1 MTIRV
6 DAKGKVFTDIIR
18 KDEVP
23 ALVQTL
29 TNLVHGNL
37 YLRPD
42 QRFKDE
48 MNQGQDKFIAVTNA
62 TVYAGDGSVLCHS
75 QFLTLNKAHIVWIRP
90 DEEADDENAPA
101 DAPETGE

>member
-6 DAKGKVFTDIIR
+6 DAKGKVFTDIVR

-48 MNQGQDKFIAVTNA
+48 MNQSQEQFIAVSDA
-62 TVYAGDGSVLCHS
+62 VVYGPDGQVLARS
-75 QFLTLNKAHIVWIRP
+75 SFLTINKAHIVWIRP
-90 DEEADDENAPA
+90 DEEGDSPVPGQAAA
-101 DAPETGE
+101 